1 MHASSSEHTRVALW
15 GMAVLAAFANGAF
28 AQAWPAK
35 PLRIVVPFGAGGAT
49 DTFIRTLARD
59 LQPALGQPVL
69 VENRPGGNFIIAA
82 DAVIKADPDGHT
94 LMAATSGH
102 AVTEAIGTNHAR
114 YRLLRDL
121 APVSTVNYIE
131 LILISHPSLPV
142 KSVRDL
148 VDLARAK
155 PAAINYATTG
165 TGGINHLAM
174 ELLQST
180 TGTRMTHV
188 PYKVG
193 GAGRLDLIGGRVEL
207 MMDTLTDGVPNV
219 RAGKVRAL
227 GTSGSKRSIALPEV
241 PTLAESS
248 GIAGFEVPVLIGIL
262 APAATPP
269 AVIERLNREIGTIVR
284 RPENQDAWGRMGA
297 TALASTPAEYRAMIE
312 AEIEKW
318 ARLIRDA
325 KLKLD

>member
-69 VENRPGGNFIIAA
+69 VDNRPGGNFIIAA

-155 PAAINYATTG
+155 PGAINYATTG

-193 GAGRLDLIGGRVEL
+193 GAGRHDLIGGRVEL

-269 AVIERLNREIGTIVR
+269 AVIERLNRELNAILKL
-284 RPENQDAWGRMGA
+284 PEQRESI
-297 TALASTPAEYRAMIE
+297 LSTGSQVGGGSARAFGDFIRSE
-312 AEIEKW
+312 TEKW
-318 ARLIRDA
+318 AKVIREA
-325 KLKLD
+325 NIQPE